1 MAVVLVAG
9 CSKQEVQAPGFGTD
23 PDAVRVEASVGVITK
38 TSPLGMPD
46 EQERFNDGDQIA
58 VANGTKTVMYK
69 FDGKSWAPVADE
81 NGTTDYLVWDT
92 PVTFRAWYPV
102 SASGDSFT
110 LPQVQDGT
118 SAGYGLADADF
129 MTWSNVYKDDSAIP
143 QDRKLSIK
151 MERRMALVTIVID
164 KVADEYADLKDIK
177 VQVKNI
183 YSAHSSVNLQSDGSF
198 QSEGN
203 AVDVV
208 PYPHNID
215 GKSAYSAVVVPGEA
229 AKSVFLVISIDG
241 YKDDAK
247 TVTFWQPESVTGIPA
262 AKAGNHY
269 TYKLVVGN
277 ESVKIAGVTIEDW
290 TAGTKIDGKFEAEVD
305 DYSEWDG
312 KSVKTDFSGEGTQ
325 ESPYL
330 ITSAAE
336 LAGLAKNVNEGDQ
349 TIYSG
354 KYFKLTTNIDL
365 MGHEWMP
372 IGNNGKPFDG
382 IFDGNSKIITNMAIT
397 VAPSSQSGA
406 GLFGNCSGASVSNVV
421 LKNAKITYNG
431 EAIISAGL
439 ICGVFSG
446 TVKNCRVDGSIVTF
460 AKNGGYCGGIIGS
473 IGGSASVSDCEVA
486 IHGETSWGK
495 MGGIV
500 GDCDENKLTIESCI
514 AKGEINA
521 GNSGFGGIA
530 GYLKGQDVL
539 IKNCT
544 SYVKLGKSEG
554 TTPRVGGLVG
564 SFYYGKA
571 ESCTVYGIISFINDS
586 GLVGGMF
593 SEVYDVTLSNLN
605 FSGGIDVTIQGS
617 SAAIWTNIGAFIAW
631 LGGTATTATGCT
643 YKKSGT
649 GDYPAVGICEDESF
663 DPNTL
668 DIKGI

>member
-1 MAVVLVAG
+1 MAG

-23 PDAVRVEASVGVITK
+23 PDAVRVEASVGVITR
-38 TSPLGMPD
+38 TNPLGTPD
-46 EQERFNDGDQIA
+46 EQDRFNVGDQIA
-58 VANGTKTVMYK
+58 VFNGTKTVTYK
-69 FDGKSWAPVADE
+69 FDGTSWGPVADG
-81 NGTTDYLVWDT
+81 NGVTDYLIWDT
-92 PVTFRAWYPV
+92 PASFRAWYPV
-102 SASGDSFT
+102 SASGNSFT
-110 LPQVQDGT
+110 LPQAQDGT
-118 SAGYGLADADF
+118 SVGYGLSDADF
-129 MTWSNVYKDDSAIP
+129 MTWSAEYNDGSSIP
-143 QDRKLSIK
+143 ADRKLSIV
-151 MERRMALVTIVID
+151 MMRRMALVTIVID

-177 VQVKNI
+177 VQVKTIN
-183 YSAHSSVNLQSDGSF
+183 SAHSSVKLQPDGTF
-198 QSEGN
+198 RSEGEVT
-203 AVDVV
+203 AVN
-208 PYPHNID
+208 PYSHEVE
-215 GKSAYSAVVVPGEA
+215 GKSAYSAVVVPGA
-229 AKSVFLVISIDG
+229 AVEDVFLSVDIDG
-241 YKDDAK
+241 YKDETKKDPYGARP
-247 TVTFWQPESVTGIPA
+247 QVTGIPA

-269 TYKLVVGN
+269 TYKLVVGK

-336 LAGLAKNVNEGDQ
+336 LAGLAKNVNDGEQ

-439 ICGVFSG
+439 ICGEFSG

-460 AKNGGYCGGIIGS
+460 AINGGYCGGIIGS

-486 IHGETSWGK
+486 IHGETSWGN

-500 GDCDENKLTIESCI
+500 GYNSMEVNLTIDSCI
-514 AKGEINA
+514 AKGEING

-530 GYLKGQDVL
+530 GYLLGRGVL
-539 IKNCT
+539 VKNCT

-631 LGGTATTATGCT
+631 AGGTATTATGCT